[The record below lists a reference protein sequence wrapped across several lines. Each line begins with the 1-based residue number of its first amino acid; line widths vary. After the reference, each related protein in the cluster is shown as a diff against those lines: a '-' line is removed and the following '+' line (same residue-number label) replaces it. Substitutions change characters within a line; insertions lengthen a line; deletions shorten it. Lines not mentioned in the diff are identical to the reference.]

1 MDAHEMTVNL
11 NLSTI
16 LIAITAVGI
25 IGFFGLVIYL
35 SANAV
40 FGKKI
45 Q

>member
-1 MDAHEMTVNL
+1 MDAHALTINL

-16 LIAITAVGI
+16 LVAINAVGI

-40 FGKKI
+40 FGKKS